1 MGNIIDEL
9 LTEEEKEMY
18 DQETLKQQDQA
29 IMQLNNDKKHYQNL
43 IDSINTVLKN
53 ERLLYGIGAKDFR
66 EMVRIRDNLNER
78 VGDIDKEIDN
88 IQWYNG

>member
-43 IDSINTVLKN
+43 INSINVVLKN

-88 IQWYNG
+88 IQ